1 MENDE
6 KPRILIVDDDESGN
20 RLLRSVFEANGFEV
34 MSAFDGLE
42 GLDLATKH
50 LPNVVI
56 SGIVMPR
63 MSGFEMIKNLKNN
76 LSTVN
81 IPVIVYSHLGRQEDE
96 QQAKALGIQDFVVRD
111 FTPPNEIVE
120 KARKLLPHSGYF
132 YIRFDP
138 QDLDAKLLA
147 TSFGFPPYFECPDGG
162 RMKLRLEHIRNTH
175 EEIEFKA
182 MFICE

>member
-1 MENDE
+1 MENE
-6 KPRILIVDDDESGN
+6 QKPRILIVDDDELGN

-50 LPNVVI
+50 LPNVIV

-81 IPVIVYSHLGRQEDE
+81 IPIIIYSHLGRQEDE
-96 QQAKALGIQDFVVRD
+96 QQSKALGIQEFVVRD
-111 FTPPNEIVE
+111 LTPPSEIVE

-132 YIRFDP
+132 YIKFDP

-147 TSFGFPPYFECPDGG
+147 NSFRFPPYFECPDGG
-162 RMKLRLEHIRNTH
+162 RMKLRLEYMGSKN
-175 EEIEFKA
+175 EETEFKA
-182 MFICE
+182 VFICE